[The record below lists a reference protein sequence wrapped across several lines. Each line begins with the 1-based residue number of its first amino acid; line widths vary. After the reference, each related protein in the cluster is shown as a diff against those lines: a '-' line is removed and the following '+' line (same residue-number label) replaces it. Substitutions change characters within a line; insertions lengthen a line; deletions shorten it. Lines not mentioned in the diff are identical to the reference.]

1 MNIFLSLL
9 LWLNGLTVIDG
20 GQRCIENKS
29 LMGEYIVGK
38 KVITTCNENIKVLK
52 QSKDT
57 VIKHEYIHYIYEKRQ
72 IKKTILPSKLLNYL
86 IREYLPS
93 NEVLFVLLHEND
105 YSNDEELEARL
116 FAKLPLVVLFFL

>member
-9 LWLNGLTVIDG
+9 LWLNGLTLIDSDK
-20 GQRCIENKS
+20 RCIENKS
-29 LMGEYIVGK
+29 LMGEYIVGE
-38 KVITTCNENIKVLK
+38 KVIVACNENIKVLK
-52 QSKDT
+52 QSRDD

-72 IKKTILPSKLLNYL
+72 IKKTILPPKFLNYF

-93 NEVLFVLLHEND
+93 DEVLFVLLHEND

-116 FAKLPLVVLFFL
+116 FAKFPLIVLFFL